1 MYSKIVV
8 PLDGSEYSEQAL
20 PCAVMIAR
28 ALSVPVELVEAF
40 DVLPP
45 AVRNRNSI
53 QALNLMLEEAQRHS
67 LHYLS
72 SILARLESDG
82 CSAYVTTLRGTPDR
96 AIVAEATADPDALVV
111 MATHGRSGISRWA
124 LGSVADKVLHTM
136 PNPLLIIRPVAD
148 ASSVPAPFRTVLA
161 PLDGSELAELSLSH
175 AVALASALDIP
186 LSLLRVSHSADFY
199 RSHLART
206 APAAVRGAASGRMS
220 APALARADADEVNTY
235 LDAVQDRLAAGGN
248 DIAVTA
254 SHLQDDNVA
263 QAITD
268 QAEAQQS
275 VVVMSTHGRSGISR
289 AVWGSVTDRVVRHSG
304 LPVMVI
310 RN

>member
-1 MYSKIVV
+1 MYSKIIV

-20 PCAVMIAR
+20 PCAVLIAR
-28 ALSVPVELVEAF
+28 ALSVPIELVEAF

-45 AVRNRNSI
+45 AVRNRSSI
-53 QALNLMLEEAQRHS
+53 HALNLMLEEARLHS
-67 LHYLS
+67 QQYLS
-72 SILARLESDG
+72 SILPRLESDG
-82 CSAYVTTLRGTPDR
+82 CSAYVTTLRGSPDR

-111 MATHGRSGISRWA
+111 IATHGRGGISRWA

-136 PNPLLIIRPVAD
+136 PNPLLIVRPMAD
-148 ASSVPAPFRTVLA
+148 ASSAPPVFRTVLA

-199 RSHLART
+199 RSHLARM
-206 APAAVRGAASGRMS
+206 APVAVRGAASGGMS
-220 APALARADADEVNTY
+220 AEALAQADADEGNAY
-235 LDAVQDRLAAGGN
+235 LDAVRNRLAAEGN
-248 DIAVTA
+248 DVAVTVN
-254 SHLQDDNVA
+254 HLQDDNAA
-263 QAITD
+263 QAIID

-275 VVVMSTHGRSGISR
+275 IVVMSTHGRSGINR
-289 AVWGSVTDRVVRHSG
+289 AVLGSVMDRVVRHSG
-304 LPVMVI
+304 SPVMVI